1 MTPEASP
8 NPFELL
14 RELDRLGR
22 QHRPDLPEDEELSES
37 WFGIGFRLGG
47 RRYVVAMGEVTEILT
62 CPATCRVPN
71 ARHWVRG
78 VANVRGNLLPVVD
91 LSGYLDRGGVNLT
104 RLSRVLVIPLHDVMT
119 GLLVDEVLGMR
130 RFAIDAWRDAVP
142 DQADAAGPY
151 LQGIWNGEDG
161 DWPQFS
167 MQRLAGHPAFLK
179 AAG

>member
-1 MTPEASP
+1 MSSEAAP

-14 RELDRLGR
+14 RELDRRGR
-22 QHRPDLPEDEELSES
+22 LHRPGLPEDEELAES

-47 RRYVVAMGEVTEILT
+47 RRYLVAMGEVAEILT
-62 CPATCRVPN
+62 CPTTCRVPN
-71 ARHWVRG
+71 ARPWVRG
-78 VANVRGNLLPVVD
+78 VANVRGNLLPVMD

-130 RFAIDAWRDAVP
+130 RFAIDAWRAAAP
-142 DQADAAGPY
+142 DDADAAAPY
-151 LQGIWNGEDG
+151 LVGLWNGEDG

-167 MQRLAGHPAFLK
+167 MPRLAGHPAFLK